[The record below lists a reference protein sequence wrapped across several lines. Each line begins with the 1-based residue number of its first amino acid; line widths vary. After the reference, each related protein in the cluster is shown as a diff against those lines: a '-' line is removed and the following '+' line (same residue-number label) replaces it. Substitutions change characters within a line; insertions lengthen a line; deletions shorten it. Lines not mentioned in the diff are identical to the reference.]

1 LTVKQKSQLNTLD
14 LVGILMN
21 DEKQVSL
28 VAALHGMAAVS
39 SQVNKLLDGYEYL
52 VDTFTEIDESNLF
65 RQQLLDARTSFT
77 EISEIMILIKRMVS
91 SIHQGCPLH
100 GNQAFKKEVL
110 DEFILHLDMIRNLLK
125 DYEIHPEGYSAST
138 IATAIINIRHCLMSY

>member
-1 LTVKQKSQLNTLD
+1 
-14 LVGILMN
+14 MN
-21 DEKQVSL
+21 DEKQVIL

-52 VDTFTEIDESNLF
+52 VDTFTEIDDSNLF

-91 SIHQGCPLH
+91 LAHLGSPLH
-100 GNQAFKKEVL
+100 GNPAFKKEIL

-125 DYEIHPEGYSAST
+125 DYEIHPEGYSASI
-138 IATAIINIRHCLMSY
+138 IATAIISIRKCLMSY

>member
-1 LTVKQKSQLNTLD
+1 
-14 LVGILMN
+14 MN
-21 DEKQVSL
+21 DEKQVIL
-28 VAALHGMAAVS
+28 VAALHGMSAVS

-52 VDTFTEIDESNLF
+52 VDTFTEIDDSNLF

-91 SIHQGCPLH
+91 SIHQGCPLY
-100 GNQAFKKEVL
+100 GNQDFKKEVL

-125 DYEIHPEGYSAST
+125 DYEIHPEGYSAET
-138 IATAIINIRHCLMSY
+138 IATAIISIRQCLMSY